1 MLEKLRTFF
10 LSRQLRRTL
19 TEQNRQRKAHTLQ
32 SAHTIGILFDATEEK
47 DRKDVLALA
56 EMMQEGQRKKVRL
69 LGFVDDKQPL
79 GQTQFPQFTQKD
91 LKWNGTFVSEAIDT
105 FLADKPDLLL
115 CLNKRQV
122 LPLAWVAA
130 ASRAAMKIGTATPPP
145 HDFDMMLETPAEK
158 GIRFFVDQLELYLNK
173 IVPSKHEPAST
184 I

>member
-1 MLEKLRTFF
+1 MLEKLRTYF
-10 LSRQLRRTL
+10 LSRQLRRAL
-19 TEQNRQRKAHTLQ
+19 AEQNRQRKAHTLQ

-56 EMMQEGQRKKVRL
+56 ELMQEVQRKKVRL

-79 GQTQFPQFTQKD
+79 GQTQFPQFTPKD
-91 LKWNGTFVSEAIDT
+91 IKWNGKFVSTAVDT
-105 FLADKPDLLL
+105 FLSDKPDLLL
-115 CLNKRQV
+115 CLNKHQV

-130 ASRAAMKIGTATPPP
+130 ASKAAMKIGTTTPPP
-145 HDFDMMLETPAEK
+145 HDFDMVLETPAEK

-184 I
+184 L

>member
-10 LSRQLRRTL
+10 LSRQLRLTL
-19 TEQNRQRKAHTLQ
+19 AEQNRQRKVHTLQ

-79 GQTQFPQFTQKD
+79 GQTQFPQFTPKD
-91 LKWNGTFVSEAIDT
+91 LKWNGKFVSVAVDT
-105 FLADKPDLLL
+105 FLADQPDLLL
-115 CLNKRQV
+115 CLNKRRI

-145 HDFDMMLETPAEK
+145 HDFDMVLETPADK

-173 IVPSKHEPAST
+173 IVPSKHEPASAL
-184 I
+184 